1 MKEVEAAVDRILLGE
16 SMQSLAESYREQLLV
31 GLGLDPEDCE
41 DTLFLKETH
50 KFMSKV
56 CLYLGER
63 HAGDSRASAAL
74 QAWVRV
80 VEDYDAYDALLSNY
94 RFASREVV
102 IRRGRML
109 FPGPLTAHWD

>member
-1 MKEVEAAVDRILLGE
+1 MKVEEAVDRVLLGE
-16 SMQSLAESYREQLLV
+16 SMERLAHSYWAQLLMD
-31 GLGLDPEDCE
+31 LGMDPEECE

-50 KFMSKV
+50 RFMSKV
-56 CLYLGER
+56 CVHLGER
-63 HAGDSRASAAL
+63 YASNSGVSAAL

-94 RFASREVV
+94 RFEGREVV

-109 FPGPLTAHWD
+109 FPGPLTAHWE